1 MAQLNTP
8 AVPAPAP
15 QAEPAARIFRR
26 TLLRIALVCGVGVAA
41 LAWSVPSVLS
51 LLVLVPPLAIAIA
64 ATAARA
70 GQQFQEAALMTVRVC
85 LACIAVAGVI
95 SLAGLAGI
103 LLAGLCL
110 GISDTFR
117 SQARRVL
124 IEARRSI

>member
-1 MAQLNTP
+1 M
-8 AVPAPAP
+8 
-15 QAEPAARIFRR
+15 
-26 TLLRIALVCGVGVAA
+26 
-41 LAWSVPSVLS
+41 LS